1 MRPTRLALL
10 AALAAAGGALAQ
22 ATPAGD
28 TPLDLEVGERKSLCP
43 CPVSQFMC
51 DDPSLVRLVEGTAGQ
66 SLEGVKPGST
76 LCSLQGPNRIKR
88 TYRVT
93 VTRPSAGDKGDAR
106 KKE

>member
-1 MRPTRLALL
+1 MRRTRLALL
-10 AALAAAGGALAQ
+10 AALAAAGSALAQ
-22 ATPAGD
+22 EPPRE

-43 CPVSQFMC
+43 CPVSQLIC
-51 DDPSLVRLVEGTAGQ
+51 DDPSLVRLVEGSAGQ
-66 SLEGVKPGST
+66 SLEGVKAGTT

-93 VTRPSAGDKGDAR
+93 VTKPDAGDKGEAR